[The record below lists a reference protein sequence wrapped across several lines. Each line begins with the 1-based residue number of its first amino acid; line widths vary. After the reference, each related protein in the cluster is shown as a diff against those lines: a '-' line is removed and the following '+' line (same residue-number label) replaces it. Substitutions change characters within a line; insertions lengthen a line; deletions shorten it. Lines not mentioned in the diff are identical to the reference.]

1 MKILITGSESFIG
14 KELIRQCKDKKIE
27 IVGMDIIPKENS
39 DYEYYQLDIKSS
51 KLMENIPNDIDI
63 LVHLAALSRD
73 SDCKGKAYECFENN
87 VIGTLNMIKY
97 ALSRNVKQ
105 FIFSSSEW
113 VYDESV
119 NSELIN
125 EDHLINSQS
134 LTSEYALSKLTSE
147 INLHQQYLQNPIDI
161 TILRFGII
169 YGPRKSNWSAIES
182 IASQVKNNNLIEV
195 DSLKNA
201 RRFVHVY
208 DIVNG
213 IIKSFNLKGFNIINL
228 TGDNMIS
235 IKDIIKTSERIF
247 EKTVDIKERNP
258 SKINIRNPSN
268 KKAKKF
274 INWSPKINLEEG
286 IKTIQQFI

>member
-113 VYDESV
+113 VYDELV

-286 IKTIQQFI
+286 LKTIQQFI

>member
-113 VYDESV
+113 VYDELV

-201 RRFVHVY
+201 RRFAHVY

>member
-27 IVGMDIIPKENS
+27 IVGMDIVPKENS

-113 VYDESV
+113 VYDELV

-228 TGDNMIS
+228 TSEKIITLGEIIEKSQKIFNKS
-235 IKDIIKTSERIF
+235 IKIIETDPDN
-247 EKTVDIKERNP
+247 V
-258 SKINIRNPSN
+258 NIRNPSN
-268 KKAKKF
+268 EKAKKILNWTAE
-274 INWSPKINLEEG
+274 INIEDGL
-286 IKTIQQFI
+286 KTL

>member
-113 VYDESV
+113 VYDELV

-147 INLHQQYLQNPIDI
+147 INLHQQYLQNHIDI

>member
-27 IVGMDIIPKENS
+27 IVGMDIVPKENS

-113 VYDESV
+113 VYDELV

-213 IIKSFNLKGFNIINL
+213 IIKSFNLKGLNIINL

>member
-1 MKILITGSESFIG
+1 MKILITGSESFVG

-113 VYDESV
+113 VYDELV

>member
-87 VIGTLNMIKY
+87 VISTLNMIKY

-113 VYDESV
+113 VYDELV

>member
-27 IVGMDIIPKENS
+27 IVGMDIVPKENS

-113 VYDESV
+113 VYDELV

-228 TGDNMIS
+228 TSEKIITLGEIIEKSQKILNKS
-235 IKDIIKTSERIF
+235 IKIIETDPDN
-247 EKTVDIKERNP
+247 V
-258 SKINIRNPSN
+258 NIRNPSN
-268 KKAKKF
+268 EKAKKILNWTAE
-274 INWSPKINLEEG
+274 INIEDGL
-286 IKTIQQFI
+286 KTL

>member
-27 IVGMDIIPKENS
+27 IVGMDIVPKENS

-113 VYDESV
+113 VYDELV

>member
-1 MKILITGSESFIG
+1 MLRHYPSTRINYLLYLEYLSFLG
-14 KELIRQCKDKKIE
+14 C
-27 IVGMDIIPKENS
+27 S
-39 DYEYYQLDIKSS
+39 FFS
-51 KLMENIPNDIDI
+51 
-63 LVHLAALSRD
+63 
-73 SDCKGKAYECFENN
+73 
-87 VIGTLNMIKY
+87 
-97 ALSRNVKQ
+97 
-105 FIFSSSEW
+105 IFF
-113 VYDESV
+113 DF
-119 NSELIN
+119 
-125 EDHLINSQS
+125 
-134 LTSEYALSKLTSE
+134 
-147 INLHQQYLQNPIDI
+147 
-161 TILRFGII
+161 ILRFGII

>member
-113 VYDESV
+113 VYDELV